1 MENYKERRSLLLKYL
16 YIYLGKD
23 LWIKNI
29 INAMVNQLKNGE
41 KITLKQFNAIMKFI
55 ERERPFV
62 GMTRE
67 EVKKYF
73 IPIIGQT
80 RKKEVSDAINLFEL

>member
-1 MENYKERRSLLLKYL
+1 M
-16 YIYLGKD
+16 
-23 LWIKNI
+23 
-29 INAMVNQLKNGE
+29 
-41 KITLKQFNAIMKFI
+41 ITLKQFNAIMKFI